1 MATTSAKKIQIENFT
16 SPGRLYNV
24 DAGKFNAMKAA
35 YLQVVPKDAVGMT
48 QADIHRLV
56 KAHLPQDLFPG
67 GEKSGWWAK
76 AVQLDLEAKGIIE
89 RSATSPLRMR
99 KI

>member
-1 MATTSAKKIQIENFT
+1 MASHPTSKVEIENFT
-16 SPGRLYNV
+16 SPGKTYRV
-24 DAGKFNAMKAA
+24 DAEKFNAMRAA
-35 YLQVVPKDAVGMT
+35 YLQVVPKGPPGLK
-48 QADIHRLV
+48 QSDIHQRV

-76 AVQLDLEAKGIIE
+76 AVQLDLEAKSIIK
-89 RSATSPLRMR
+89 RSDTSPLRMH